1 MVVDG
6 CQQSSELLVL
16 SGRPEGDCILFRI
29 EPAATVQCHT
39 ITVGQCFVRVIVTSV
54 SNAFRKPQEVL
65 NAQFAHCL
73 NYSVRE
79 RIDSYAIPQHA
90 LLNPSQR
97 SQLSQIDAMNG
108 NVDPDS

>member
-29 EPAATVQCHT
+29 EPAAMVQCHT

-65 NAQFAHCL
+65 NAHCL

-79 RIDSYAIPQHA
+79 RIDSYAIQQHA

-97 SQLSQIDAMNG
+97 SQLSQIDAMNE

>member
-29 EPAATVQCHT
+29 EPAAMVQCHT

-54 SNAFRKPQEVL
+54 SNAFRKPQEML
-65 NAQFAHCL
+65 IAHRL
-73 NYSVRE
+73 DYSGSE
-79 RIDSYAIPQHA
+79 RTDSYATPACTVASEPRVAIK
-90 LLNPSQR
+90 LNR
-97 SQLSQIDAMNG
+97 RHE
-108 NVDPDS
+108 